1 MEEQLPRAKSPGAA
15 DAGPEP
21 AVLAR
26 LHGKS
31 QMPPPGLV
39 SPQPPRPSLPPA
51 EPTPLQEAWEAFTH
65 PRSVVAAVTE
75 ACWSQ
80 NNVRLLCYIPE
91 LILRAWGLENARQ
104 AAAAAAGLGWREG
117 GGVRVRR
124 RWRLGGQQPR
134 QGRAGPSAGSRL
146 RKRGTPVP
154 ASAPPQPTPPSH
166 GGEGGRGPRACELR
180 ILRLPAAAGLGA
192 SKGAGRERGYAGTPG
207 GPLPPPLAFSLQAAL
222 PQQSAGRPRPGSP
235 LPAPAAFEKTRPF
248 PRASRG
254 FRPRCA
260 PLFAPLLALR
270 SRRPT
275 PAPSSSTASSSAPT
289 PVSRLPSS
297 TIPFG
302 YGSSQ

>member
-1 MEEQLPRAKSPGAA
+1 MAKYGTRT
-15 DAGPEP
+15 
-21 AVLAR
+21 LW
-26 LHGKS
+26 K
-31 QMPPPGLV
+31 
-39 SPQPPRPSLPPA
+39 
-51 EPTPLQEAWEAFTH
+51 AFTH

-192 SKGAGRERGYAGTPG
+192 SRGAGRERGYAGTPG
-207 GPLPPPLAFSLQAAL
+207 GPLPPPLGFSLQAAL

-235 LPAPAAFEKTRPF
+235 LPAPAALENTAFPTRF
-248 PRASRG
+248 P
-254 FRPRCA
+254 PV
-260 PLFAPLLALR
+260 PPALR
-270 SRRPT
+270 SALR
-275 PAPSSSTASSSAPT
+275 SSAGPSISASHT
-289 PVSRLPSS
+289 RSFLVDGFLFCSHTGLPPAFQHH
-297 TIPFG
+297 PFRIWFLTVKIVER
-302 YGSSQ
+302 SLQPETHP